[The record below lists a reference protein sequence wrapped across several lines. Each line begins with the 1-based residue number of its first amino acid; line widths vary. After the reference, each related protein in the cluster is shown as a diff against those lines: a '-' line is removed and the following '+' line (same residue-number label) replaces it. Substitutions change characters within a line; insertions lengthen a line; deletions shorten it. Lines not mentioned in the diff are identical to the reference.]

1 MSLARGFKAYC
12 ERVVATVRGELYL
25 DEREPINMHV
35 LAKQLDIPVWSL
47 AQFLSFSGE
56 SRFDSSVDEIYKKV
70 SAMTIFEGTHRAIVF
85 NEEHSPHRHRSNM
98 AHELAHALLQ
108 HPPSNRGLAPQQEK
122 LHESEAAHLGG
133 VLMLSALQ
141 ARQIAVERL
150 STTDAS
156 ERFHVSPEMLRY
168 RLNVTGAM
176 RLAQR

>member
-12 ERVVATVRGELYL
+12 ERVVGAVRGELCL
-25 DEREPINMHV
+25 NEHEPIDMHV
-35 LAKQLDIPVWSL
+35 LAIHLDIPVWSL
-47 AQFLSFSGE
+47 AQFLDSSGE
-56 SRFDSSVDEIYKKV
+56 SRLNGQVDEIYRKV
-70 SAMTIFEGTHRAIVF
+70 SAMTIFDGPRRAIVF

-108 HPPSNRGLAPQQEK
+108 HPPSSYGIDPQQEK
-122 LHESEAAHLGG
+122 LHEEEAAHLGG
-133 VLMLSALQ
+133 VLMLSAMQ
-141 ARQIAVERL
+141 ARQIVVQRL
-150 STTDAS
+150 SANDAS